1 MEGVRW
7 ADLTAAASPVRLDL
21 CKELLLDCGL
31 HAKGSVQKIYAN
43 ANTFITK
50 PATLSRLLEEIGKL
64 TGTACNAMTQ
74 AICTRDC
81 RGAAMSELVPRST
94 DSLHTDLRALFTS
107 PRQRL
112 GSAVNGEL
120 TRLY

>member
-50 PATLSRLLEEIGKL
+50 PATLSKLVEEIGKL
-64 TGTACNAMTQ
+64 DWYSLQRDDPGDLHKGLQRRSHERVGTP
-74 AICTRDC
+74 I
-81 RGAAMSELVPRST
+81 
-94 DSLHTDLRALFTS
+94 H
-107 PRQRL
+107 RQP
-112 GSAVNGEL
+112 A
-120 TRLY
+120 Y